1 MDLES
6 RINEDIKAAMRSREK
21 SRLDAL
27 RAIKSAILLAKTEKG
42 AASDNVRDE
51 AGIKILQKL
60 VKQRKESAELYSLQ
74 GRDDLAEEEIAQMQI
89 IEKYLPEK
97 LDEDELRKIIDDIIT
112 ETGASS
118 IRDMGKVMG
127 IAGKKIAGKADNKII
142 ADIIKEKL
150 NQ

>member
-21 SRLDAL
+21 NRLDAL
-27 RAIKSAILLAKTEKG
+27 RAIKSSILLAKTEKG
-42 AASDNVRDE
+42 AAGDGLGDE
-51 AGIKILQKL
+51 TGIKILQKL
-60 VKQRKESAELYSLQ
+60 VKQRKESAELYTSQ
-74 GRDDLAEEEIAQMQI
+74 GREDLALEEIAQMQI

-97 LDEDELRKIIDDIIT
+97 LTGDEIHKIIDDIIA
-112 ETGASS
+112 ETGAGS

-127 IAGKKIAGKADNKII
+127 LASKKIAGKADNKKI

-150 NQ
+150 NR